1 MPSAQPATPPSTPP
15 GLEPSLPLPSPC
27 LSYWHKTTRGFPYLN
42 ANGTTPVPETAE
54 YIIIGSGIS
63 GALTAFSLI
72 DSGVSGD
79 KILILEAR
87 EAVSGASGRN
97 AGHVRPDAFR
107 GYAAYAAVHGPEQAK
122 KIIVEERKVLHAVDE
137 FVRRHNVSCDFDL
150 TTTFDVCL
158 TPEFAAY
165 EAQSFEAFKAAGGD
179 VSHVQFYEGEEAK
192 RRTRVPEAVAA
203 YEWPAGSSHPA
214 KLAQWLLSSVI
225 EKGAQLWTHCP
236 AIAVNESKHPGYR
249 WDVRTPRGVVSAQT
263 IVHSTN
269 AYAAALLPHL
279 NGYITPNRAQAHS
292 LVPTS
297 AFSAENVLSSTM
309 SLRYSLHHFY
319 SVIQRKGDGTI
330 VLGVSRSN
338 PELSAETLAVRE
350 SFDDGAF
357 NQEIVDDAMKRFG
370 IMFPR
375 YGEESERHGEGLD
388 HAWTGIIAM
397 TPDSVPYV
405 GAIEELPG
413 QYICAG
419 FNGHG
424 MARIFTCAPG
434 LAKLMLGG
442 SWEDTGLP
450 ECFQYGKQRLVKA
463 VRKGQ
468 KGSIW

>member
-1 MPSAQPATPPSTPP
+1 MPSAHPATPPTTPP
-15 GLEPSLPLPSPC
+15 GLEPSLPLPSPS
-27 LSYWHKTTRGFPYLN
+27 LSYWHKTTRGFPHLN
-42 ANGTTPVPETAE
+42 ANKTTPTPSTAD

-72 DSGVSGD
+72 SSGIPGNTV
-79 KILILEAR
+79 LILEAR

-107 GYAAYAAVHGPEQAK
+107 GFAAYAAVHGPEQAK
-122 KIIVEERKVLHAVDE
+122 KVIVEERKVLHAVDE
-137 FVRRHNVSCDFDL
+137 FVRKHDVPCDFDL

-158 TPEFAAY
+158 TAEFAAY
-165 EAQSFEAFKAAGGD
+165 EAKSFEAYKAAGGD
-179 VSHVQFYEGEEAK
+179 VSHVRFYEGEEAK
-192 RRTRVPEAVAA
+192 SKTRVPEAVAA

-225 EKGAQLWTHCP
+225 ESGTQLWTHCP
-236 AIAVNESKHPGYR
+236 AIAVTESKHPGYQ
-249 WDVRTPRGVVSAQT
+249 WDVRTPRGNIATQKV
-263 IVHSTN
+263 VHSTN

-297 AFSAENVLSSTM
+297 GFSAENAFTSTM

-319 SVIQRKGDGTI
+319 SIIQRKGDGTI
-330 VLGVSRSN
+330 ILGVSRSN

-357 NQEIVDDAMKRFG
+357 NQEIVDDALKRFG
-370 IMFPR
+370 IMFPE
-375 YGEESERHGEGLD
+375 GNAEGERHGEGLD

-424 MARIFTCAPG
+424 
-434 LAKLMLGG
+434 
-442 SWEDTGLP
+442 
-450 ECFQYGKQRLVKA
+450 
-463 VRKGQ
+463 
-468 KGSIW
+468 

>member
-1 MPSAQPATPPSTPP
+1 MPSAQPATPPATPP

-27 LSYWHKTTRGFPYLN
+27 LSYWHKTTRGFPHLN
-42 ANGTTPVPETAE
+42 ANKNTPTPESAD

-63 GALTAFSLI
+63 GALTAFSLMC
-72 DSGVSGD
+72 SGVPGD

-122 KIIVEERKVLHAVDE
+122 KIIVEESKVLHAVDE
-137 FVRRHNVSCDFDL
+137 FVRKYDVPCDFDL

-158 TPEFAAY
+158 TTEFAEY
-165 EAQSFEAFKAAGGD
+165 EAKSFEAYQAAGGD
-179 VSHVQFYEGEEAK
+179 VSHVRFYDGDEAK

-225 EKGAQLWTHCP
+225 KEGAQLWTHCP
-236 AIAVNESKHPGYR
+236 AIAVTESERPGFR
-249 WDVRTPRGVVSAQT
+249 WDVRTPRGT
-263 IVHSTN
+263 IAAHKVVHSTN

-279 NGYITPNRAQAHS
+279 SGYITPNRAQAHS
-292 LVPTS
+292 LVPAS
-297 AFSAENVLSSTM
+297 AFSAEKAFTSTM

-319 SVIQRKGDGTI
+319 SVNQRKGDGTI

-338 PELSAETLAVRE
+338 PELSAETLAIRE

-357 NQEIVDDAMKRFG
+357 NQEIVDDALKRFK
-370 IMFPR
+370 IMFP
-375 YGEESERHGEGLD
+375 EDDPESERHGEGLD
-388 HAWTGIIAM
+388 HAWTGIIGM

-405 GAIEELPG
+405 GAIDELPG

-424 MARIFTCAPG
+424 
-434 LAKLMLGG
+434 
-442 SWEDTGLP
+442 
-450 ECFQYGKQRLVKA
+450 
-463 VRKGQ
+463 
-468 KGSIW
+468 

>member
-1 MPSAQPATPPSTPP
+1 MPSAQPATPPATPP

-27 LSYWHKTTRGFPYLN
+27 LSYWHKTTRGFPHLN
-42 ANGTTPVPETAE
+42 ANKDAPPPETAD

-63 GALTAFSLI
+63 GALTAFSLT
-72 DSGVSGD
+72 DSGIPGNR
-79 KILILEAR
+79 ILILEAR

-137 FVRRHNVSCDFDL
+137 FVRRYDVLCDFDL

-165 EAQSFEAFKAAGGD
+165 EAQSFEAYKAAGGD
-179 VSHVQFYEGEEAK
+179 VSHVRFYEGEEAK
-192 RRTRVPEAVAA
+192 TRTRVPEAVAA

-225 EKGAQLWTHCP
+225 DKGAQLWTHCP
-236 AIAVNESKHPGYR
+236 AIAVTESQLPGYR
-249 WDVRTPRGVVSAQT
+249 WDVRTPRGT
-263 IVHSTN
+263 IATKAVVHSTN

-297 AFSAENVLSSTM
+297 AFSAENAFTSTM

-357 NQEIVDDAMKRFG
+357 NQEIIDDALKRFG
-370 IMFPR
+370 IMFPE
-375 YGEESERHGEGLD
+375 YVTETERHGEGLD

-442 SWEDTGLP
+442 SWEETGLP
-450 ECFQYGKQRLVKA
+450 ECFQYGKERLVKA
-463 VRKGQ
+463 ARKGQ
-468 KGSIW
+468 KGSVW

>member
-1 MPSAQPATPPSTPP
+1 M
-15 GLEPSLPLPSPC
+15 
-27 LSYWHKTTRGFPYLN
+27 
-42 ANGTTPVPETAE
+42 
-54 YIIIGSGIS
+54 
-63 GALTAFSLI
+63 
-72 DSGVSGD
+72 
-79 KILILEAR
+79 
-87 EAVSGASGRN
+87 
-97 AGHVRPDAFR
+97 
-107 GYAAYAAVHGPEQAK
+107 
-122 KIIVEERKVLHAVDE
+122 LHAVDE
-137 FVRRHNVSCDFDL
+137 FVRKYDVPCDFDL

-158 TPEFAAY
+158 TPEFAEY
-165 EAQSFEAFKAAGGD
+165 EAKSFEAYKAAGGD
-179 VSHVQFYEGEEAK
+179 VSHVRFYDGDEAR

-225 EKGAQLWTHCP
+225 DQGTQLWTHCP
-236 AIAVNESKHPGYR
+236 AIAVTESKHSGYR
-249 WDVRTPRGVVSAQT
+249 WDVRTPRGTVATQKV
-263 IVHSTN
+263 VHSTN

-297 AFSAENVLSSTM
+297 AFSAENAFTSTM

-338 PELSAETLAVRE
+338 PELSAETLAIRE

-357 NQEIVDDAMKRFG
+357 NQEIVDDALKRFN
-370 IMFPR
+370 IMFPED
-375 YGEESERHGEGLD
+375 GAEDERHGEGLD
-388 HAWTGIIAM
+388 HAWTGIIGM

-424 MARIFTCAPG
+424 
-434 LAKLMLGG
+434 
-442 SWEDTGLP
+442 
-450 ECFQYGKQRLVKA
+450 
-463 VRKGQ
+463 
-468 KGSIW
+468 

>member
-1 MPSAQPATPPSTPP
+1 VVLGVKVEFRPAHHLSKQGRNDYLFIERTKNLSHKLDNMPSAQPSTPP
-15 GLEPSLPLPSPC
+15 TTPPGPEPSLPLPSPS
-27 LSYWHKTTRGFPYLN
+27 LSYWHKTTRGFPHLN
-42 ANGTTPVPETAE
+42 ANKNTPTPESAE

-72 DSGVSGD
+72 SSGISGN
-79 KILILEAR
+79 KIVILEAR

-137 FVRRHNVSCDFDL
+137 FVQRYDVPCDFNL

-158 TPEFAAY
+158 TAEFAEY
-165 EAQSFEAFKAAGGD
+165 EAKSFEAYKAAGGD
-179 VSHVQFYEGEEAK
+179 VSHVRFHEGDEAK

-225 EKGAQLWTHCP
+225 DKGAQFWTHCP
-236 AIAVNESKHPGYR
+236 VIAVTESKRPGYR
-249 WDVRTPRGVVSAQT
+249 WDVRTPRGT
-263 IVHSTN
+263 IATQKVVHSTN

-292 LVPTS
+292 LVPNS
-297 AFSAENVLSSTM
+297 AFSAENAFNSTM

-319 SVIQRKGDGTI
+319 SIIQRKGDGTI
-330 VLGVSRSN
+330 ILGVSRSN

-357 NQEIVDDAMKRFG
+357 NQEIVDDALKRFG
-370 IMFPR
+370 IMFP
-375 YGEESERHGEGLD
+375 EDSAESERHGEGLD

-424 MARIFTCAPG
+424 
-434 LAKLMLGG
+434 
-442 SWEDTGLP
+442 
-450 ECFQYGKQRLVKA
+450 
-463 VRKGQ
+463 
-468 KGSIW
+468 